1 LKQALAALALVLMT
15 ASAAS
20 AAPGQL
26 CGTRGAK
33 NCAAGEFC
41 DFPLKHNCGYTDA
54 GGYCRRIPKVCTRE
68 YRPVCGCDRK
78 TYANACMANASRV
91 SVLHAGRCKG

>member
-1 LKQALAALALVLMT
+1 LRLLLAAATVLLT
-15 ASAAS
+15 VAPAFS
-20 AAPGQL
+20 APGQL

-41 DFPLKHNCGYTDA
+41 KFSLRANCGYTDA
-54 GGYCRRIPKVCTRE
+54 GGRCARIPQACTTE

-78 TYANACMANASRV
+78 TYPNTCTAYSGGV
-91 SVLHAGRCKG
+91 SVLHRGACKG